1 MILKK
6 PWYFDRF
13 QCLAGDF
20 LETAQLFSKEIE
32 NNADNVDA
40 ILDAAYTAPAFRDDG
55 LLGLL
60 LEKDEQSRR

>member
-32 NNADNVDA
+32 NSSGNP
-40 ILDAAYTAPAFRDDG
+40 DAACTCPAFRDYG
-55 LLGLL
+55 LPGMLL
-60 LEKDEQSRR
+60 T

>member
-32 NNADNVDA
+32 NSSGNP
-40 ILDAAYTAPAFRDDG
+40 DAACTCPAFRDHG
-55 LLGLL
+55 LPGMLL
-60 LEKDEQSRR
+60 T